1 MTAAVQ
7 ISGSK
12 LLAHKLLWSSGKRR
26 CMCFAL
32 CSPDGLQERV
42 LANFTKAWQC
52 YSIKLQQHN
61 LLKLLLINIDT
72 SLSC

>member
-1 MTAAVQ
+1 
-7 ISGSK
+7 
-12 LLAHKLLWSSGKRR
+12 
-26 CMCFAL
+26 MCFAI

-52 YSIKLQQHN
+52 YSIKLQQPN